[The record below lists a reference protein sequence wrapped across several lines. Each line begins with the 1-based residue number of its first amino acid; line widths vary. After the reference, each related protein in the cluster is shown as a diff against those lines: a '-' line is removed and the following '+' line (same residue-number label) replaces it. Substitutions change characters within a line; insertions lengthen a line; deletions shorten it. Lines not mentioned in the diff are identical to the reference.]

1 MFLEI
6 VASNEAFIRSQPQLY
21 RNPIFTSITNS
32 MNSVDIILGI
42 ILILAFYSGFKKG
55 LFVTLASLIGII
67 AGVFGALY
75 FSDFAGRYISYLFNW
90 GDQTTKWVSFA
101 ITFLTIVIVISM
113 AGKFLTKIADF
124 AMLGLFNKLLGGV
137 FGILQYAFIIS
148 VLFLF
153 FNSSNI
159 TGYVIS
165 EEKKSES
172 RLYGPVAS
180 LAPLVI
186 PKVIEKF
193 RSKNDID
200 DPEVKTSEEK

>member
-1 MFLEI
+1 
-6 VASNEAFIRSQPQLY
+6 
-21 RNPIFTSITNS
+21 
-32 MNSVDIILGI
+32 MNIVDIILGI
-42 ILILAFYSGFKKG
+42 ILLLAFYSGFKKG

-75 FSDFAGRYISYLFNW
+75 FSDYAGGYISNW
-90 GDQTTKWVSFA
+90 LKWSDESTKWVSFA
-101 ITFLTIVIVISM
+101 VTFFAIVLVISI

-124 AMLGLFNKLLGGV
+124 AMLGLLNKLLGGV
-137 FGILQYAFIIS
+137 FGMLQYAFIIS

-172 RLYGPVAS
+172 RLYGPIAS

-186 PKVIEKF
+186 PKAIDKF
-193 RSKNDID
+193 ISENDID
-200 DPEVKTSEEK
+200 DIEVKTSEEK

>member
-1 MFLEI
+1 L
-6 VASNEAFIRSQPQLY
+6 N
-21 RNPIFTSITNS
+21 RNPIFTSIKNS

-42 ILILAFYSGFKKG
+42 ILLLAFYSGFKKG

-75 FSDFAGRYISYLFNW
+75 FSDFAGGYISNW
-90 GDQTTKWVSFA
+90 FSWSDQTTKWVSFA
-101 ITFLTIVIVISM
+101 VTFLAIVLVISM

-124 AMLGLFNKLLGGV
+124 AMLGLLNKLLGGV
-137 FGILQYAFIIS
+137 FGTLQYAFIIS

-172 RLYGPVAS
+172 KLYGPVAS
-180 LAPLVI
+180 LAPLIIPRVI
-186 PKVIEKF
+186 DKF
-193 RSKNDID
+193 RSENDND
-200 DPEVKTSEEK
+200 EPEVKTSEEK